1 MIRSDKRQTHRV
13 GIEPEPDRARV
24 QTDDK
29 CWFSVRSLAGAGR
42 NRASSLCYVSSR
54 ARPGQARPGQA
65 RPGQDGP
72 GPRTDTFILSLPT
85 SVPQLRQVGRDGT
98 LNTAATVRYGP
109 GNGIQHPHFPLSLST
124 FVFHST
130 RKVTA
135 DWIVRDLDLDLDA
148 AAAVKPTTGGWTAL
162 LELI

>member
-1 MIRSDKRQTHRV
+1 M
-13 GIEPEPDRARV
+13 
-24 QTDDK
+24 
-29 CWFSVRSLAGAGR
+29 
-42 NRASSLCYVSSR
+42 ASF
-54 ARPGQARPGQA
+54 G
-65 RPGQDGP
+65 
-72 GPRTDTFILSLPT
+72 TT
-85 SVPQLRQVGRDGT
+85 SVPIQQVGRDGT

-135 DWIVRDLDLDLDA
+135 DWIVRDLDLDA
-148 AAAVKPTTGGWTAL
+148 AAAVVKLTTGGWTAL